1 MSVFLTRI
9 PSTQVVYG
17 SDNPNVAMDV
27 NVIVFSQLGSDAQV
41 VLQI

>member
-9 PSTQVVYG
+9 PSIQVVYG
-17 SDNPNVAMDV
+17 SDYPHVAMDV
-27 NVIVFSQLGSDAQV
+27 NVIVLGSDAQV